1 MSWLLPSWI
10 GGGSAASTTAST
22 SAPSTTSPRPAL
34 HSYQSG
40 SSEDSRKRDRNGWI
54 PRSSSFTTANDESLE
69 PAMSGMRAEGAFD
82 TPRAYRDMARAGV
95 SPAERE
101 EKEQQREQGME
112 VDEVDDGP
120 PQKKRRGL
128 LGTTLSV
135 GLDAAIFGTSVAYS
149 AYQLWKHPPS

>member
-1 MSWLLPSWI
+1 
-10 GGGSAASTTAST
+10 
-22 SAPSTTSPRPAL
+22 
-34 HSYQSG
+34 
-40 SSEDSRKRDRNGWI
+40 
-54 PRSSSFTTANDESLE
+54 
-69 PAMSGMRAEGAFD
+69 MSGMRAERAFD
-82 TPRAYRDMARAGV
+82 TPRAYRDMARAGF

-101 EKEQQREQGME
+101 EEQQREQGME